1 MSIGEKIRKAREEK
15 GITQAEAA
23 ERLMVSRQTVSNWE
37 NERSLPDILSVM
49 RMSELYKLSLDELLK
64 GDRAMM
70 NKIEKDMKMSRAEKK
85 ILKLAGVSIL
95 LGVIVFA
102 LGKAFIG
109 SPVVEFLEG
118 ATPWVLLGLTY
129 LFWLL
134 SMDKQGDNKKSR
146 RKEGLLRMGEHFL
159 SVAGKVRGDGWG
171 LGGAAPFGRAESR
184 AKRGRPPQA
193 GGAAPPESPRQ
204 RCSRKY

>member
-37 NERSLPDILSVM
+37 NERSLPDILSVI
-49 RMSELYKLSLDELLK
+49 RMSELYELSLDELLK
-64 GDRAMM
+64 GDSAMM
-70 NKIEKDMKMSRAEKK
+70 NKIEKDMKMSRTEKK

-102 LGKAFIG
+102 LSKAFLG
-109 SPVVEFLEG
+109 NPVVEFLEG

-134 SMDKQGDNKKSR
+134 SMDKQGDN
-146 RKEGLLRMGEHFL
+146 
-159 SVAGKVRGDGWG
+159 
-171 LGGAAPFGRAESR
+171 
-184 AKRGRPPQA
+184 
-193 GGAAPPESPRQ
+193 
-204 RCSRKY
+204 